1 MPSIEPN
8 DSNKQPETQGAVLQ
22 SFCLDCFI
30 IFGNHTVDFATVTTF
45 EYSVQSLTI
54 CTPTPKISN
63 INFNSAVEEV
73 KV

>member
-1 MPSIEPN
+1 M
-8 DSNKQPETQGAVLQ
+8 VLYYTDRWLGQ
-22 SFCLDCFI
+22 SFCLDYVI
-30 IFGNHTVDFATVTTF
+30 IFGNNTFDFATANTF
-45 EYSVQSLTI
+45 ENSIKSLTV